1 MIAPILW
8 ILGLG
13 AGAAVATAG
22 AARLQKQ
29 TARAE
34 RSNEVA
40 QNAVQIAARNA
51 TGFANIVDSRFLKPI
66 IYDPNATGVD
76 NALEGGDE
84 ALLESRE
91 NIPVSP
97 ALEVIS
103 DLDRRFGPMLLN
115 WLKTVKGLDGVA
127 KPDDWPLV
135 MFRRELAPL
144 RWRSAITEVLSI
156 ALNPTG
162 KTDPWGQDM
171 AIDDATGEL
180 MPDFAAW
187 SATYSINE
195 DEVMA
200 AIEARQPR
208 PPRPGFWDSV
218 WSGFTNG
225 IKRLVTLDFKGAMTS
240 IPANILGWVGSG
252 FSPSSP
258 SQPQV
263 RPRPMSPEEV
273 RIQKWLRNHFVA
285 VPSFDNKM
293 VQPWLLPMD
302 LALCGLWPALD
313 VIQSSFGG
321 VEGFERALV
330 LASVNDETE
339 LVIGG
344 SRDDYKVPGQLALRA
359 VFVARRAAPA
369 FQSYSIETMLSL
381 QDRRSTMAPTRG
393 CLDAMRV
400 DVIARLRP
408 IIAKQ
413 DHERAV
419 ELASKIGGGG
429 GSGGFGLGNMMATLN
444 PSNYPVGQRVL
455 WDMLKPELPK
465 IEWSGI
471 LTADA
476 TRAYADAVAR
486 EVARTLQPGHSSLD
500 FTPPPPPPTLA
511 SELGDFKRYGVAGI
525 VNGQARQ
532 WISQATID
540 QMVKDGDL
548 EALSKVPQGRDLLS
562 ASTRGQG

>member
-34 RSNEVA
+34 RSDEVA
-40 QNAVQIAARNA
+40 QSALQIAARNA
-51 TGFANIVDSRFLKPI
+51 TGFANVVDSRFLKPI

-76 NALEGGDE
+76 NALEGTDE

-127 KPDDWPLV
+127 KPDDWPFV
-135 MFRRELAPL
+135 VFRRELAPL
-144 RWRSAITEVLSI
+144 RWRSSITEVLSI
-156 ALNPTG
+156 ALDPTG
-162 KTDPWGQDM
+162 RVDPWGQDM

-200 AIEARQPR
+200 AIEARKPK
-208 PPRPGFWDSV
+208 PNRPGFWDSV
-218 WSGFTNG
+218 WSGFSAG
-225 IKRLVTLDFKGAMTS
+225 IGRLVMLDYKGAMAS
-240 IPANILGWVGSG
+240 VPAGIMKWVGAG
-252 FSPSSP
+252 FSPPTP

-263 RPRPMSPEEV
+263 RPRALSPEER

-313 VIQSSFGG
+313 VIKSSFGG

-330 LASVNDETE
+330 LASVNDEAE

-344 SRDDYKVPGQLALRA
+344 SRDDYKLPGQLALRA
-359 VFVARRAAPA
+359 VFIARRAGPE
-369 FQSYSIETMLSL
+369 FPTYSIETMLSL

-408 IIAKQ
+408 IITKAIN
-413 DHERAV
+413 ESAAISLTPMNV
-419 ELASKIGGGG
+419 
-429 GSGGFGLGNMMATLN
+429 GFGAAPPPQLANRPVSLLAFWDMLN
-444 PSNYPVGQRVL
+444 PSSPRLEWTGVPGGATLSAYHANLARAAVQTPNAANVANVDL
-455 WDMLKPELPK
+455 AK
-465 IEWSGI
+465 I
-471 LTADA
+471 
-476 TRAYADAVAR
+476 
-486 EVARTLQPGHSSLD
+486 
-500 FTPPPPPPTLA
+500 PTLA

-525 VNGQARQ
+525 VNGQARP